1 MRVLC
6 MIPAMAGPGGAER
19 TMSYLVAHL
28 ADRHAVAL
36 LTLERAD
43 APSFYPLPD
52 SVRQIR
58 IDKLGGRGIKRIF
71 RVLSR
76 PLQIRRA
83 VRALAPAVV
92 VSFMDT
98 MNVTALISCL
108 GLGIPVVV
116 SERNDPALHHIGR
129 AKEAVRD
136 RIYPLARL
144 IVAQTRRVA
153 RYFPAS
159 LQPKLRIIANPVP
172 AALLSARPDQ
182 PDAQGRMR
190 IISVG
195 RFESHKGF
203 DRLIEAF
210 ALTAAERP
218 DWDLVIIGEGPERAR
233 LETLVRR
240 HDLGHRIHLPGVVKD
255 VLRELATSH
264 LMAFPSRYEG
274 FPNAL
279 AEALG
284 AGLPAVGQ
292 KGVSGVEDLIIEGKT
307 GVLVDASDDAAA
319 FAAALSVLMG
329 DARRR
334 HELGVAA
341 REHVAQ
347 WNPDTILGLWEAV
360 LAEAAD
366 DRAPT
371 KSLRNGDRP

>member
-1 MRVLC
+1 MRIFC

-28 ADRHAVAL
+28 AEHHAVTL

-52 SVRQIR
+52 SLKRIR
-58 IDKLGGRGIKRIF
+58 IDKLGGRGIKRLF

-83 VRALAPAVV
+83 VRASAPDVV

-98 MNVTALISCL
+98 MNITALISCL
-108 GLGIPVVV
+108 GLGIPVIV
-116 SERNDPALHHIGR
+116 SERNDPALHRIGR

-136 RIYPLARL
+136 RIYSLARL
-144 IVAQTRRVA
+144 VVAQTRQVA
-153 RYFPAS
+153 GYFPAS
-159 LQPKLRIIANPVP
+159 LQPKLRVIANPVP
-172 AALLSARPDQ
+172 AAPLSARPDR
-182 PDAQGRMR
+182 PNAEGRMR

-195 RFESHKGF
+195 RFEPHKGF

-210 ALTAAERP
+210 ALTAGERT

-255 VLRELATSH
+255 VFRELAASH

-279 AEALG
+279 AEAL
-284 AGLPAVGQ
+284 ATGLPPVGQ
-292 KGVSGVEDLIIEGKT
+292 KGVSGVEDLIVEGKT
-307 GVLVDASDDAAA
+307 GVLLDASDDAAA
-319 FAAALSVLMG
+319 FAAALSALMG
-329 DARRR
+329 DARLRQQ
-334 HELGVAA
+334 LGVAA

-347 WNPDTILGLWEAV
+347 WEPSRILSLWEAA
-360 LAEAAD
+360 LIEAAGN
-366 DRAPT
+366 RSPT
-371 KSLRNGDRP
+371 RSSANPEC